1 MLKRFP
7 EFLKYGEMNSL
18 LIALIAFAGY
28 LIAYHTY
35 GKFLGRKLFSL
46 SNRNTM
52 PSHELEDGV
61 DYVPTKKHIIFG
73 HHFATIAGLGPIVG
87 PAIGVIWGWVPVL
100 LWIFFGSIFMG
111 AVHDFSSL
119 VLSAR
124 NKGKTLGELTGDI
137 ISPSTR
143 YAFQF
148 IMQFLLWVVISIFA
162 MIVGILFEMYPS
174 AVFPVWMQIPI
185 AVWLGWQINRGKH
198 DLGWSL
204 FAVFLLYVTV
214 IIGAWMPLGLTP
226 VYRHWVADPVQARNL
241 AVVTWVAILLVYVFF
256 ASTIPVHKLLQ
267 PRDFI
272 NTWQLIIAMFLLF
285 LGVVVAHP
293 AMTAPAVNPAAFR
306 AGTDIP
312 HLMPIMFITIACGAI
327 SGFHSLAASGTTVKQ
342 VDKEEDTLFVGY
354 GGMLFESVLALLVLL
369 AVAAGMGMGMREN
382 GRLLTGIAAYNEH
395 YSSWVTASGL
405 GAKLGAFV
413 TGASNLMES
422 YGIPANVGEAI
433 IAVFIVSFAGTT
445 LDSATRI
452 QRLSLQE
459 TLTNRQGKT
468 VRPFDNRYVAT
479 LVVVALA
486 ALLAF
491 SKPAAKG
498 ALILWP
504 LFGSLNQLLAALAL
518 AVVTVY
524 LILRKKNFWLTGIP
538 MLFVLMFTL
547 WSMIDNLLRFSRQ
560 KDILLAGI
568 SAVIILLTAWLL
580 IAAVISLVKKW
591 KPAPSG

>member
-1 MLKRFP
+1 
-7 EFLKYGEMNSL
+7 MNSL
-18 LIALIAFAGY
+18 LLVIIAFAGY
-28 LIAYHTY
+28 LLAYHTY
-35 GKFLGRKLFSL
+35 GRFLGKKLFGL
-46 SNRNTM
+46 TNKNPM

-61 DYVPTKKHIIFG
+61 DFVPTKKQIIFG

-87 PAIGVIWGWVPVL
+87 PAIGIIWGWVPVL

-111 AVHDFSSL
+111 GVHDLSSL
-119 VLSAR
+119 VISAR

-162 MIVGILFEMYPS
+162 MIVGILFEMHPS

-198 DLGWSL
+198 DILWSL
-204 FAVFLLYVTV
+204 VAVVLLYGMV
-214 IIGAWMPLGLTP
+214 IIGAYMPLGLTP
-226 VYRHWVADPVQARNL
+226 LWQHWIADPAAARNM
-241 AVVTWVAILLVYVFF
+241 AVVSWVVILLVYVFF

-272 NTWQLIIAMFLLF
+272 NTWQLLIAMFLLF

-293 AMTAPAVNPAAFR
+293 AITAPAVNPAAT
-306 AGTDIP
+306 APGSDIP
-312 HLMPIMFITIACGAI
+312 SLMPFLFITIACGAI

-342 VDKEEDTLFVGY
+342 VDREEDTLFVGY
-354 GGMLFESVLALLVLL
+354 GGMLFESVLALLVLV
-369 AVAAGMGMGMREN
+369 AVAAGMGMGVTEN
-382 GRLLTGIAAYNEH
+382 GRLFTGLEAYNQH
-395 YSSWVTASGL
+395 YASWQSAQGL
-405 GAKLGAFV
+405 SAKLSAFIV
-413 TGASNLMES
+413 GSSNLMES
-422 YGIPANVGEAI
+422 YGIPARVGQAI

-459 TLTNRQGKT
+459 ILTRRDGT
-468 VRPFDNRYVAT
+468 IRRPFNSRYVAT
-479 LVVVALA
+479 FVVVALA

-524 LILRKKNFWLTGIP
+524 LVAKKKNFWITGIP
-538 MLFVLMFTL
+538 MIFVLLFTL
-547 WSMIDNLLRFSRQ
+547 WSMIANLIRFAQ
-560 KDILLAGI
+560 EKDLLLTTI
-568 SAVIILLTAWLL
+568 SAVILLLTFWLL
-580 IAAVISLVKKW
+580 TAAVISLVKGRR
-591 KPAPSG
+591 AQSAGRRA

>member
-1 MLKRFP
+1 
-7 EFLKYGEMNSL
+7 MNSL
-18 LIALIAFAGY
+18 LLVIVAFAGY
-28 LIAYHTY
+28 LLAYHTY
-35 GKFLGRKLFSL
+35 GRFLGKKLFGL
-46 SNRNTM
+46 TNRNPM

-61 DYVPTKKHIIFG
+61 DYVPTKKQIIFG

-87 PAIGVIWGWVPVL
+87 PAIGIIWGWLPVL

-111 AVHDFSSL
+111 GVHDLSSL
-119 VLSAR
+119 VISAR
-124 NKGKTLGELTGDI
+124 NKGRTLGELTGDI

-198 DLGWSL
+198 DLFWSL
-204 FAVFLLYVTV
+204 VAVVLLYVMV
-214 IIGAWMPLGLTP
+214 VAGAYMPLGLTP
-226 VYRHWVADPVQARNL
+226 LWQHWIADAAQARNM
-241 AVVTWVAILLVYVFF
+241 AVVSWVVILLVYVFF
-256 ASTIPVHKLLQ
+256 ASTIPVHRLLQ

-272 NTWQLIIAMFLLF
+272 NTWQLLIAMFLLF

-293 AMTAPAVNPAAFR
+293 AITAPAVNPAAT
-306 AGTDIP
+306 APGTDIP
-312 HLMPIMFITIACGAI
+312 SLMPFLFITIACGAI

-342 VDKEEDTLFVGY
+342 VDQEEDTLFVGY
-354 GGMLFESVLALLVLL
+354 GGMLFESVLALLVLV
-369 AVAAGMGMGMREN
+369 AVAAGMGMGMTEN
-382 GRLLTGIAAYNEH
+382 GRLLTGLAAYNEH
-395 YSSWVTASGL
+395 YASWVTASGL
-405 GAKLGAFV
+405 GAKLSAFV
-413 TGASNLMES
+413 VGASNLMES
-422 YGIPANVGEAI
+422 YGIPARVGQAI

-459 TLTNRQGKT
+459 LLTRRDGTIRK
-468 VRPFDNRYVAT
+468 PFGNRYVAT
-479 LVVVALA
+479 FVVVALA

-491 SKPAAKG
+491 SRPAAKG
-498 ALILWP
+498 ALVLWP

-524 LILRKKNFWLTGIP
+524 LITKKKNYRITAIP
-538 MLFVLMFTL
+538 MLFVLLFTL
-547 WSMIDNLLRFSRQ
+547 WSMIENLVRFAGE
-560 KDILLAGI
+560 KDILLTLI
-568 SAVIILLTAWLL
+568 SAIILLLTLWLL
-580 IAAVISLVKKW
+580 MAAVISLFRKR
-591 KPAPSG
+591 APRMNTD

>member
-1 MLKRFP
+1 
-7 EFLKYGEMNSL
+7 MNSL
-18 LIALIAFAGY
+18 VLALIAFAGY
-28 LIAYHTY
+28 LVAYHTY
-35 GKFLGRKLFSL
+35 GKFLGRKLFGL
-46 SNRNTM
+46 TNKNVM
-52 PSHELEDGV
+52 PSHTLQDGV
-61 DYVPTKKHIIFG
+61 DFVPTKKRIIFG

-87 PAIGVIWGWVPVL
+87 PAIGVIWGWVPVM
-100 LWIFFGSIFMG
+100 LWIFFGSVFMG

-119 VLSAR
+119 VISAR

-174 AVFPVWMQIPI
+174 SVFPVWMQIPI
-185 AVWLGWQINRGKH
+185 AVWLGWQINRGKN
-198 DLGWSL
+198 DLIYSVI
-204 FAVFLLYVTV
+204 AVVLLYITV
-214 IIGAWMPLGLTP
+214 VIGVWMPLGLTP
-226 VYRHWVADPVQARNL
+226 LYQHWIVDPSQANNL
-241 AVVTWVAILLVYVFF
+241 AVVTWVAILLIYVFF

-272 NTWQLIIAMFLLF
+272 NTYQLIIAMFLLF
-285 LGVVVAHP
+285 LGIIVAHP
-293 AMTAPAVNPAAFR
+293 AITAPAVNPAAHK

-312 HLMPIMFITIACGAI
+312 GLMPIMFITVACGAI

-354 GGMLFESVLALLVLL
+354 GGMLFESVLAFLVLMS
-369 AVAAGMGMGMREN
+369 VAAGLGMGLKEN
-382 GRLLTGIAAYNEH
+382 GHLLTGVSAYNLH
-395 YSSWVTASGL
+395 YASWVTASGL
-405 GAKLGAFV
+405 NAKLEAFV
-413 TGASNLMES
+413 VGASNLMQS
-422 YGIPANVGEAI
+422 YGIPARLGQAI

-459 TLTNRQGKT
+459 ILTGRTGK
-468 VRPFDNRYVAT
+468 VVKPFGNRYFVT
-479 LVVVALA
+479 FIVVALA

-524 LILRKKNFWLTGIP
+524 LIAKKKNFWLTAIP

-547 WSMIDNLLRFSRQ
+547 WAMIDNLIRFIKQS
-560 KDILLAGI
+560 DVLLSSI
-568 SAVIILLTAWLL
+568 SAVILVLTAWLL
-580 IAAVISLVKKW
+580 GAAIISLLKRRPGDMISQ
-591 KPAPSG
+591 PAMN

>member
-1 MLKRFP
+1 
-7 EFLKYGEMNSL
+7 MNSL
-18 LIALIAFAGY
+18 LLVVVAFAGY
-28 LIAYHTY
+28 LLAYHTY
-35 GKFLGRKLFSL
+35 GRFLGKKLFGL
-46 SNRNTM
+46 SNRNPM

-61 DYVPTKKHIIFG
+61 DFVPTKKQIIFG

-87 PAIGVIWGWVPVL
+87 PAIGIIWGWVPVL

-111 AVHDFSSL
+111 GVHDLSSL
-119 VLSAR
+119 VISAR

-198 DLGWSL
+198 DITWSL
-204 FAVFLLYVTV
+204 VAVVLLYVMV
-214 IIGAWMPLGLTP
+214 VVGAYMPLSLTP
-226 VYRHWVADPVQARNL
+226 LWQHWLADPAQARNM
-241 AVVTWVAILLVYVFF
+241 AVVSWVVILLVYVFF

-272 NTWQLIIAMFLLF
+272 NTWQLLIAMFLLF
-285 LGVVVAHP
+285 LGVAVAHP
-293 AMTAPAVNPAAFR
+293 AITAPAVNPAAT
-306 AGTDIP
+306 APGSDIP
-312 HLMPIMFITIACGAI
+312 SLMPFLFITIACGAI

-342 VDKEEDTLFVGY
+342 VDREEDTLFVGY
-354 GGMLFESVLALLVLL
+354 GGMLFESVLALLVLV
-369 AVAAGMGMGMREN
+369 AVAAGMGMGMKEN
-382 GRLLTGIAAYNEH
+382 GHLLTGLAAYNEH
-395 YSSWVTASGL
+395 YASWVTASGL
-405 GAKLGAFV
+405 GAKLSAFV
-413 TGASNLMES
+413 VGSSNLMES
-422 YGIPANVGEAI
+422 YGIPAHVGQAI

-459 TLTNRQGKT
+459 ILTRRNGT
-468 VRPFDNRYVAT
+468 VIRPFNSRYVAT
-479 LVVVALA
+479 FVVVTLA

-518 AVVTVY
+518 AVVSLY
-524 LILRKKNFWLTGIP
+524 LVIKKKNFWITAIP
-538 MLFVLMFTL
+538 MLFVLLFTL
-547 WSMIDNLLRFSRQ
+547 WSMIENLIRFAGE
-560 KDILLAGI
+560 KDILLTTI
-568 SAVIILLTAWLL
+568 SAIILLLTLWLL
-580 IAAVISLVKKW
+580 TAAIISLMKRRR
-591 KPAPSG
+591 A

>member
-1 MLKRFP
+1 
-7 EFLKYGEMNSL
+7 MNSL
-18 LIALIAFAGY
+18 VLALIAFAGY
-28 LIAYHTY
+28 LLAYHTY
-35 GKFLGRKLFSL
+35 GKFLARKLFGL
-46 SNRNTM
+46 TNKHVM
-52 PSHELEDGV
+52 PSHELQDGV

-111 AVHDFSSL
+111 GVHDFSAL
-119 VLSAR
+119 VISAR
-124 NKGKTLGELTGDI
+124 NQGKTLGELTGDI

-174 AVFPVWMQIPI
+174 SVFPVWMQIPI
-185 AVWLGWQINRGKH
+185 AVWLGWQINRGKN
-198 DLGWSL
+198 DFVYSII
-204 FAVFLLYVTV
+204 AVILLYVMV
-214 IIGAWMPLGLTP
+214 FIGAWLPLGLTP
-226 VYRHWVADPVQARNL
+226 LYQHWIADPAQARNL
-241 AVVTWVAILLVYVFF
+241 AIVTWVAILLIYVFF

-272 NTWQLIIAMFLLF
+272 NAYQLIIAMFLLF
-285 LGVVVAHP
+285 LGIVVAHP
-293 AMTAPAVNPAAFR
+293 AITAPAFNPAAR
-306 AGTDIP
+306 QPGTDIP
-312 HLMPIMFITIACGAI
+312 HLMPIMFITVACGAI

-342 VDKEEDTLFVGY
+342 VDQEEDTLFVGY
-354 GGMLFESVLALLVLL
+354 GGMLFESVLAFLVLMS
-369 AVAAGMGMGMREN
+369 VAAGMGMGMKEN
-382 GRLLTGIAAYNEH
+382 GHLLTGISAYNLH
-395 YSSWVTASGL
+395 YASWVTASGL
-405 GAKLGAFV
+405 GAKLEAFV
-413 TGASNLMES
+413 VGASNLMES
-422 YGIPANVGEAI
+422 YGIPARVGQSI

-459 TLTNRQGKT
+459 LLTNRQGK
-468 VRPFDNRYVAT
+468 VAKPFGNRYVT
-479 LVVVALA
+479 TFIVVALA

-498 ALILWP
+498 ALIMWP
-504 LFGSLNQLLAALAL
+504 LFGSLNQLVAALAL

-524 LILRKKNFWLTGIP
+524 LINKKKNFWLTGIP

-547 WSMIDNLLRFSRQ
+547 WSMIDNLIRFIHKS
-560 KDILLAGI
+560 DILLSAI
-568 SAVIILLTAWLL
+568 SSIILVLTAWLL
-580 IAAVISLVKKW
+580 IAAVISLLKRWTGKTADQRVIN
-591 KPAPSG
+591 